1 MEVLSKYGIDAEH
14 WKPSYV
20 SPDYLISDNGKVFSL
35 KRKRLLT
42 NNAYAGYTRCCLF
55 ANGKARSYWTHRLVA
70 MAFIPNPEN
79 KPCVDHINGNKMD
92 NRVSNLRW
100 VTYKENVHNPNTFY
114 KLKENIERF
123 RRNAI
128 KTAVYKDGNL
138 IGIFETQAEAAKATG
153 ASSGNVSWCVSGK
166 LKQTKG
172 YTFKAADL

>member
-1 MEVLSKYGIDAEH
+1 VEDLSKYGIDTEH
-14 WKPSYV
+14 WKPTCV

-42 NNAYAGYTRCCLF
+42 NDVYAGYTRYCLS
-55 ANGKARSYWTHRLVA
+55 ANGKARRYWTHRLVA

-114 KLKENIERF
+114 KLADGMNRF
-123 RRNAI
+123 RQNSI
-128 KTAVYKDGNL
+128 KTAAYKDGNL
-138 IGIFETQAEAAKATG
+138 VGIFESQSEAARTLG
-153 ASSGNVSWCVSGK
+153 VHDGNVSWCINGK

-172 YTFKAADL
+172 YTFKAVEL